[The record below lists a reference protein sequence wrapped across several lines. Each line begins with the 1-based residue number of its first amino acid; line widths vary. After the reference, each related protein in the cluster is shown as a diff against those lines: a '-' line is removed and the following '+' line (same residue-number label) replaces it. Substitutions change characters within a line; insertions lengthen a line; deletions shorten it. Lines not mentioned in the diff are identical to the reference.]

1 MVSYFLSTDDYSA
14 ASNKIEEIRRSLS
27 KSFEE
32 ISYDLD
38 EDSIY
43 EVINDL
49 TTISLFEEPKL
60 IMIKSAELITE
71 ISDNAL
77 NELLSAMGNY
87 DSENILIGVTVKGY
101 DFKNKGDILNRIK
114 KNASFIDI
122 QVKNI
127 PVDEYIEKSF
137 KSEGYSITPDV
148 VNTLKQYT
156 ESLTQINSSIE
167 ILKCYKADTK
177 SITSE
182 DINLMIPKPLEDKGY
197 ELTNALLAGEKK
209 RVFEIYEDF
218 KIMNAA
224 GNVIPMLLNKFQ
236 QLYNAYILNKAQ
248 TPQEVIA
255 TLLNVSKGQA
265 YYIIKGAKSRSVV
278 DIKRNIEYLN
288 KLDYDIKTGK
298 IDYELGL
305 QLYFLR

>member
-137 KSEGYSITPDV
+137 KSDGYSITPDV

-248 TPQEVIA
+248 TPQEIIA

>member
-1 MVSYFLSTDDYSA
+1 MVSYFISTDDYSA
-14 ASNKIEEIRRSLS
+14 AANKIEEIRRSVS
-27 KSFEE
+27 KTFEE

-49 TTISLFEEPKL
+49 TTISLFEDPKL
-60 IMIKSAELITE
+60 IIVKSAELITN

-77 NELLSAMGNY
+77 NELLSAMANY
-87 DSENILIGVTVKGY
+87 DSENILICITVEGY
-101 DFKNKGDILNRIK
+101 DFKNKGDILNRLK
-114 KNASFIDI
+114 KQASFIDI

-127 PVDEYIEKSF
+127 PVEEYIERSF
-137 KSEGYSITPDV
+137 KEDGYKISNDV
-148 VNTLKQYT
+148 INILKQYT

-167 ILKCYKADTK
+167 ILKCYKAESK
-177 SITSE
+177 IITSE

-218 KIMNAA
+218 KVMNAA

-248 TPQEVIA
+248 VPQDVIA

-265 YYIIKGAKSRSVV
+265 YYIIKGAKSRSIV

-298 IDYELGL
+298 VEYELGL

>member
-137 KSEGYSITPDV
+137 KSDGYSITPDI

-248 TPQEVIA
+248 TPQEIIA

>member
-60 IMIKSAELITE
+60 ITIKSAELITE

-87 DSENILIGVTVKGY
+87 DSENILIGITVKDY